1 MAIRERSTR
10 SGTCEMSW
18 PAKRMVPCAH
28 GTCRERMPT
37 LLSELPRTTPNS
49 ASVSVLLPAPVRPH
63 TPTLFPG
70 GIRSEKSDTAG
81 RGTFG
86 YCTVTCERE
95 RER

>member
-37 LLSELPRTTPNS
+37 LLSELRINWKI
-49 ASVSVLLPAPVRPH
+49 VSTYEPKH
-63 TPTLFPG
+63 N
-70 GIRSEKSDTAG
+70 ICD
-81 RGTFG
+81 
-86 YCTVTCERE
+86 
-95 RER
+95 